1 MKPISCLILEP
12 DPDSASRISELCR
25 ALGTVDVRWNAKSVP
40 DGIEIMR
47 KHQPELTFWS
57 LNGHAESSIEAV
69 TRMTADFP
77 GVYVV
82 AMSER
87 GDADLILKTIRAGAH
102 DFLRKPVAA
111 EDLRAATEKALKVR
125 PPLRE
130 EAGGGGRVVSV
141 FSNKGGNGTTTIAV
155 NLADA
160 LVRSQGK
167 KVVLVDLVL
176 AHGDLTMFFNANPVY
191 SILDLARSAE
201 KADQEFL
208 HSLLLKHDSGVY
220 ILADPPMIEDAEQ
233 ITAAQVKEILAALR
247 SMFDF
252 VIVDTPHLFDERT
265 LTTLD
270 MSDDILLVSLL
281 DLPALRN
288 TQKCLDLFG
297 RIGLRDERIRLVLSR
312 YLPGGEITPQRVA
325 QILGCDVFFAVPND
339 YPTVISS
346 INRGRLLG
354 DIASGKEV
362 TESFRKMSA
371 LLANRGKGVPA
382 VPAKKRGVLGRLL
395 GHERSAT

>member
-47 KHQPELTFWS
+47 KHQPELTLWS

-69 TRMTADFP
+69 GRMAHDFP
-77 GVYVV
+77 GLYLV

-87 GDADLILKTIRAGAH
+87 GDADIILKTIRAGAH

-325 QILGCDVFFAVPND
+325 QILGCEVFFAVPND

-382 VPAKKRGVLGRLL
+382 APAKKRGVFGRLL
-395 GHERSAT
+395 GHERSRT